1 MSKLNHTLFLILA
14 VSTLSSAQVG
24 LSSQYLIQDIPN
36 LEVPSFMGN
45 QITSQFGIGLSYW
58 FRLKKV
64 RWEISPT
71 LYYHQGSVKTDAE
84 VIELSQQVFS
94 IHIQNNFYLMDFKN
108 DCMCP
113 TFSKQGEWIRKGFF
127 IYAAP
132 GLGTNQYKTNQ
143 KELDRHLFGY
153 GEAGFGIDF
162 GLNNVL
168 TLTPSIGYR
177 QLFGSDEV
185 EEIQSKASYNQL
197 VTNLK
202 LTFRWDKQNFYRRR

>member
-1 MSKLNHTLFLILA
+1 MSKLFYTIAIIGLLCSA
-14 VSTLSSAQVG
+14 SSAQIG
-24 LSSQYLIQDIPN
+24 LSGQFLVQDIPN
-36 LEVPSFMGN
+36 LEVPSFIDN
-45 QITSQFGIGLSYW
+45 PINNQFGVGLSYW

-71 LYYHQGSVKTDAE
+71 IYYHRGSANTGDE
-84 VIELSQQVFS
+84 SSEFSQQMLS
-94 IHIQNNFYLMDFKN
+94 LHIQNNFYLMDFKN

-143 KELDRHLFGY
+143 KELDRQMFGY

-168 TLTPSIGYR
+168 TLTPTVGYR
-177 QLFGSDEV
+177 QLFGSNDF

-202 LTFRWDKQNFYRRR
+202 LTFRWDKENFYRRR